1 MLNCHSTANFDAEV
15 NYILEKFRKA
25 DYLLRFI
32 NNIVNDS
39 IKSMNNLGD
48 SYILL
53 YSIYSKNKNF
63 HLD

>member
-15 NYILEKFRKA
+15 NCILEKFRKA

-32 NNIVNDS
+32 NTIVNGS
-39 IKSMNNLGD
+39 IKSTNNLGD

-53 YSIYSKNKNF
+53 YPIYSKNENF